1 MTEIVDVRKVVAKM
15 RLLASNAENRP
26 FIAKDKGC
34 LRGLLAF
41 LDNTSDDIV
50 FTALE
55 ALMFLC
61 MHQPNIAILQSLESL
76 PAKVGALSTNSAKGQ
91 EIQNIATQLD
101 DVLKSGSASA
111 VVGTATPAAA
121 VKSPLK
127 DRTNQHQALLS
138 SPAKSPAF
146 KTPAKQTIST
156 ICLKIEGV
164 ATENDRS
171 VIERSIVSLKGVI
184 SVAIDSR
191 GSANAGSAN
200 SIRAT
205 VRTRLSHESLLQ
217 HVAAIG
223 GFKACLETDIKDGA
237 SVKASDSDSPKYMT
251 PPELQAN
258 GKEMVMHSTA
268 KNDSVAARLA
278 EQKKKNEQAG
288 SWLSKVG
295 KALWII

>member
-41 LDNTSDDIV
+41 LDNASDDIV
-50 FTALE
+50 FTAIE

-61 MHQPNIAILQSLESL
+61 MHQPNIATLQNLESL
-76 PAKVGALSTNSAKGQ
+76 PEKVAALSTNSARGH
-91 EIQNIATQLD
+91 EIQTIAAQLD
-101 DVLKSGSASA
+101 NVLKSGSAGA
-111 VVGTATPAAA
+111 GTAVAEVAMR
-121 VKSPLK
+121 SPMK
-127 DRTNQHQALLS
+127 DRTNQQHALLS
-138 SPAKSPAF
+138 SPAKSPSF

-171 VIERSIVSLKGVI
+171 VIERSIVSLKGRRLARALSLPHACSHAAGVI
-184 SVAIDSR
+184 SVAIDCR
-191 GSANAGSAN
+191 GSANAGAAN

-205 VRTRLSHESLLQ
+205 VRTRLSRDSLLQ

-223 GFKACLETDIKDGA
+223 GYKASLETEIKDGA
-237 SVKASDSDSPKYMT
+237 AAKGADSDSPKCF
-251 PPELQAN
+251 PRC
-258 GKEMVMHSTA
+258 
-268 KNDSVAARLA
+268 AAA
-278 EQKKKNEQAG
+278 CCG
-288 SWLSKVG
+288 Y
-295 KALWII
+295 

>member
-156 ICLKIEGV
+156 ICIKIEGV

-171 VIERSIVSLKGVI
+171 VIERSIVSLKGTHLACALCLSVACSRHGFAGVI

-237 SVKASDSDSPKYMT
+237 SVKASDSDSPK
-251 PPELQAN
+251 
-258 GKEMVMHSTA
+258 
-268 KNDSVAARLA
+268 
-278 EQKKKNEQAG
+278 
-288 SWLSKVG
+288 
-295 KALWII
+295 